1 MINVFTTI
9 TLIVT
14 IIILISTLIYNNY
27 EHKKET
33 KVLYRLIKIHN
44 KVIDTLEEEKDE
56 LKKEIFLLKSTK
68 KEK

>member
-33 KVLYRLIKIHN
+33 KVLYRLIKIHH

-56 LKKEIFLLKSTK
+56 LKKEIFLLKSK
-68 KEK
+68 K

>member
-33 KVLYRLIKIHN
+33 KVLYRLIKIHH

>member
-1 MINVFTTI
+1 MINIFTTI

-33 KVLYRLIKIHN
+33 KVLYRLIKIHH

>member
-33 KVLYRLIKIHN
+33 KVLYCLIKIHH

-56 LKKEIFLLKSTK
+56 LKKEIFLLKSK
-68 KEK
+68 K